1 VHRPIR
7 SGTIYNFEVAQKMLR
22 TFIGQVTDGVRWGH
36 FVVGIPGSAT
46 AVEQRSVRDAA
57 HDAGGRRIDLVDEG
71 LAAGLGA
78 GLAFDDERA
87 HLVIDIG
94 GGTTNIAIVASGGVV
109 SSMSLTA
116 AGNAMDESIRDYVRS
131 NYCLQ
136 IGEYTAEAL
145 KREIGALNDEDL
157 PLAER
162 KLQLVGKQLS
172 DGTPCAVQI
181 MAEEVREA
189 LEPAINEI
197 VVGVKRLIEDAQPE
211 AVADIYYSGMILTG
225 GGALLKGLKHR
236 LQSELKLRA
245 IVAEDPISTVV
256 RGAGILLDAPEQ
268 LHRCAIRTN
277 LPVWQGAEELVVS
290 W

>member
-1 VHRPIR
+1 
-7 SGTIYNFEVAQKMLR
+7 MLR
-22 TFIGQVTDGVRWGH
+22 SFISKVSDGGRWGH
-36 FVVGIPGSAT
+36 YVVGIPGSAT

-109 SSMSLTA
+109 TSTSLTA
-116 AGNAMDESIRDYVRS
+116 AGNAMDESIRDFVRS

-145 KREIGALNDEDL
+145 KRELGALNDEDI
-157 PLAER
+157 PGDER

-172 DGTPCAVQI
+172 DGFVCAVQI
-181 MAEEVREA
+181 TAEEVREA
-189 LEPAINEI
+189 LEPVINEI
-197 VVGVKRLIEDAQPE
+197 VTGVRRVIEEAQPE

-225 GGALLKGLKHR
+225 GGSLLKGLKHR
-236 LQSELKLRA
+236 LQSELQLRA
-245 IVAEDPISTVV
+245 TMPDDPISTVV
-256 RGAGILLDAPEQ
+256 RGAGILLDAPDH
-268 LHRCAIRTN
+268 LHLCAIRPN
-277 LPVWQGAEELVVS
+277 LPVWEESEELVVS